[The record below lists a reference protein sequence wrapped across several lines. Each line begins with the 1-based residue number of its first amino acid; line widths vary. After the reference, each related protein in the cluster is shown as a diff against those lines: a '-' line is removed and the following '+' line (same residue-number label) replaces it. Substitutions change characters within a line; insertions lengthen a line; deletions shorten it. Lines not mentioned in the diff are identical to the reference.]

1 MPSSPPSRTPFGS
14 SGPPPH
20 AIDSPEM
27 RRAGRE
33 LLSLALIDARI
44 HTLHLLSLYEQAL
57 GSQNLAVPRQE
68 GIDPPLWLAGH
79 VGWFS
84 EWWIARNTQRAF
96 GADCPV
102 RPTRLAAIEP
112 QADAWWNP
120 AQIDAKARWSPQLPD
135 LSLTK
140 AYLLETLESTLE
152 LLEHAVETDAGLY
165 FYRLA
170 LFHEDLRGEQLVVM
184 AQTLGLPLGIE
195 ARAAPVEHGP
205 LLLPAT
211 VWTLGLDESGFAFAQ
226 ERGQRTLEVP
236 EFEIDAQPVTW
247 SQYVEFVDDG
257 GYDREELWLPGGL
270 AWLAAQTEGRRGP
283 RHVEQIGAARR
294 GSGGSV
300 LQQRF
305 GRPMRAAG
313 NQSAV
318 HVSWWEADA
327 WARWAGRRLATE
339 IEWEIAAHTAV
350 RHGFRWADVHEW
362 TAGTLQPWPD
372 FRADPWSAG
381 TEFDPQPA
389 FGTARVLRGAS
400 TATRARLRSP
410 KRRGFAWPER
420 DDGFFGF
427 RTCAL

>member
-1 MPSSPPSRTPFGS
+1 MPSSPPSGTP
-14 SGPPPH
+14 SGTAGLPH
-20 AIDSPEM
+20 SIDSPEM
-27 RRAGRE
+27 CRAGRE
-33 LLSLALIDARI
+33 LLSLALIDARN

-57 GSQNLAVPRQE
+57 GTAALIVPRQDD
-68 GIDPPLWLAGH
+68 IDPPLWLAGH
-79 VGWFS
+79 IGWFA

-96 GADCPV
+96 GPDCPV

-120 AQIDAKARWSPQLPD
+120 AQIDTKARWSPDLPD
-135 LSLTK
+135 LSVTK

-184 AQTLGLPLGIE
+184 AQTLGLPLSVE
-195 ARAAPVEHGP
+195 VQPAAVERPP

-211 VWTLGLDESGFAFAQ
+211 RWTLGTEEGGFAFAQ
-226 ERGQRTLEVP
+226 ERGRLPLDIP

-247 SQYVEFVDDG
+247 NQYVEFVADG
-257 GYDREELWLPGGL
+257 GYDREELWSPGGR
-270 AWLAAQTEGRRGP
+270 AWLAGQPEGRRSP
-283 RHVEQIGAARR
+283 RHVEQIGAARG

-300 LQQRF
+300 LQHHF
-305 GRPMRAAG
+305 GRTMRAAG

-339 IEWEIAAHTAV
+339 VEWEIATHQAA
-350 RHGFRWADVHEW
+350 RRGFRWADVHEW
-362 TAGTLQPWPD
+362 TAGTLQPWPG
-372 FRADPWSAG
+372 FHADPWSAG
-381 TEFDPQPA
+381 TAFDPQPA
-389 FGTARVLRGAS
+389 FGQARVLRGAS
-400 TATRARLRSP
+400 LATRARLRSP
-410 KRRGFAWPER
+410 KRRGFARPEC

-427 RTCAL
+427 RTCAV